1 MINDKGSKYS
11 NIKSV
16 LIKDI
21 IKAKFQFTN
30 YNNAIVTISENGT
43 RVKTDKGAGCTWT
56 AVTSKTGWNSG
67 KYVWKVKCIATK
79 LGHGS
84 DMIGVVTDYDKVT
97 TSPPLNNGGSGV
109 HYNYNSIRSYNGAKQ
124 SQIANNIQTFESG

>member
-43 RVKTDKGAGCTWT
+43 RIKTDKGYGCAWT
-56 AVTSKTGWNSG
+56 AITSKTGWNSG

-79 LGHGS
+79 GSHGC
-84 DMIGVVTDYDKVT
+84 DMIGVVTGFD
-97 TSPPLNNGGSGV
+97 TSPPLHSMGSGV
-109 HYNYNSIRSYNGAKQ
+109 HYYYNSIRTYNGAKQ